1 MPPVKPRNMENA
13 MVLERAEIVIK
24 VGMMDEFLK
33 VFTEKALPLTEAF
46 TGIISFTALRGVEDA
61 NNVMFLA
68 YWESIEAHLASRPE
82 PAHAEFR
89 THVLPYVASAKTT
102 VHFSP
107 VGETK
112 PR

>member
-1 MPPVKPRNMENA
+1 

-24 VGMMDEFLK
+24 EGMMEEFLG
-33 VFTEKALPLTEAF
+33 VLASKALPLTKTF
-46 TGIISFTALRGVEDA
+46 TGIVSFTALRGVEES

-89 THVLPYVASAKTT
+89 ERVLPYVGSAKTT
-102 VHFSP
+102 VHFDP
-107 VGETK
+107 IAEVR
-112 PR
+112 P